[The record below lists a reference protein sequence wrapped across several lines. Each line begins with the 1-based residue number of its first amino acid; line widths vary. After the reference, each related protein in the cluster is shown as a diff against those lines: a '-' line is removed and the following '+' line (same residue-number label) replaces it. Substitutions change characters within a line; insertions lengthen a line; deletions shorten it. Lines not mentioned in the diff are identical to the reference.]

1 MRARFELDYALWGE
15 AREAAIRAARVVLN
29 VHFYEDAALEVHRV
43 NHLLASGACV
53 VSEPSSDAALDAHYA
68 PALAFAP
75 YSAIVDTAE
84 RLARDEHARR
94 AIANA
99 GYAFVCAE
107 QRACAAWLGRALS
120 DPALAWRGGAA
131 SAAGIG

>member
-1 MRARFELDYALWGE
+1 MPTILVTGATGKTGGACAKF
-15 AREAAIRAARVVLN
+15 
-29 VHFYEDAALEVHRV
+29 
-43 NHLLASGACV
+43 LLASGACV

-99 GYAFVCAE
+99 GYSFVCAE

-120 DPALAWRGGAA
+120 DPALAWRGDAA
-131 SAAGIG
+131 SATKIGQCIDHM